1 MNQIESQSNKLLKH
15 NFYDNIKILL
25 KGLFAYI
32 SIAGINISIL
42 FLLILLW
49 GKDNLLT
56 INIFLYLIGTLSFL
70 FLFTISTTRLDRN
83 KIGYLSRQIIK
94 RFLDIFLSSF
104 IIFILFPIMILI
116 SILIYIDSKG
126 PIIYRSIRLG
136 QNGIPFDLY
145 KFRTMKK
152 LNGKYEITEVGKFI
166 RKLKLDELPVFYN
179 VLIGEMSLIG
189 PRPRFIHN
197 LNQDL
202 NEYKS
207 ILSFKP
213 GIISFWQSHANNIFK
228 IDDVLKYDLE
238 YIKNWSLLLDL
249 KIFAKAISQVFF
261 NKK

>member
-15 NFYDNIKILL
+15 NFYDNINILL

-32 SIAGINISIL
+32 AIAGISISIL
-42 FLLILLW
+42 FLFILLW
-49 GKDNLLT
+49 GKNNLIT
-56 INIFLYLIGTLSFL
+56 INILLYLLGTLSFL
-70 FLFTISTTRLDRN
+70 FLFTISTTKLVKN
-83 KIGYLSRQIIK
+83 KIGYLFRQIIK
-94 RFLDIFLSSF
+94 RFLDILLSSC
-104 IIFILFPIMILI
+104 IIFISFPIMILI

-145 KFRTMKK
+145 KFRTMKI
-152 LNGKYEITEVGKFI
+152 LNGRYEITRVGKFI
-166 RKLKLDELPVFYN
+166 RRYLLDELPVFYN
-179 VLIGEMSLIG
+179 VLIGEMSIIG
-189 PRPRFIHN
+189 PRPRIIHN
-197 LNQDL
+197 LKQDL
-202 NEYKS
+202 NEYKN

-213 GIISFWQSHANNIFK
+213 GIISFWQSHVNNIFK

-249 KIFAKAISQVFF
+249 KIFVKAIYQVIF